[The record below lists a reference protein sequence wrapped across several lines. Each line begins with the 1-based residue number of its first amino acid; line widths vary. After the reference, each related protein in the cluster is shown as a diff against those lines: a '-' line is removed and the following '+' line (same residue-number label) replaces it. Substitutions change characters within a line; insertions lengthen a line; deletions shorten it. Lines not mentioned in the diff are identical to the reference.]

1 MHVCNVSYELPSLL
15 LPFSLLPSRLFST
28 LPSSLLLFTESE
40 ELLSQVRSA
49 RIYHIAISPDLI
61 HLVATTQDNHLL
73 LVNLPDYFQVRT
85 VGKGG
90 REREGG
96 REEGREKG
104 REEGREGG
112 REGGR
117 EECRLV

>member
-1 MHVCNVSYELPSLL
+1 M
-15 LPFSLLPSRLFST
+15 
-28 LPSSLLLFTESE
+28 LLFTESE

-49 RIYHIAISPDLI
+49 RIYHVAISPDLI

-90 REREGG
+90 REREGERG
-96 REEGREKG
+96 REKEGEREEGREKEEVSEG
-104 REEGREGG
+104 KRVGREGERRGKREEGREGR

-117 EECRLV
+117 IASGWMGGER